1 MHFLTYFLVPQ
12 LVSAFAISQRD
23 DRNRAAYFLDSNPS
37 GSSIVP
43 LKISTQDG
51 TLSDPIRIPT
61 GGKGLQGL
69 TASATPGVAPAPGGG
84 DPFFSQDSVLV
95 SEDVSTALHAVRA

>member
-12 LVSAFAISQRD
+12 LVSALAISQRD

-37 GSSIVP
+37 GASIVS
-43 LKISTQDG
+43 LKINLQDG

-69 TASATPGVAPAPGGG
+69 TASATPGGAPAPGGG